1 MAAAHRRVRAD
12 LQERRKERAM
22 RWPHRR
28 RAADERLDL
37 EIRDH
42 IERQVADY
50 VATGMSEAEARR
62 RVRLEFGGVDQAK
75 EHCRDV
81 RRHQWLNELGR
92 DVRVGFRS
100 LVRERM
106 FAVSVITILTV
117 GIGATVAMFS
127 VLNTVILRDLPY
139 ARPHELAA
147 IRTHLLLQNQPDGS

>member
-1 MAAAHRRVRAD
+1 
-12 LQERRKERAM
+12 M
-22 RWPHRR
+22 RWLRPR

-50 VATGMSEAEARR
+50 VAAGMTEAEARR
-62 RVRLEFGGVDQAK
+62 RVRLEFGGLDQAK

-81 RRHQWLNELGR
+81 RPRQWLSELIR

-100 LVRERM
+100 LARERL

-127 VLNTVILRDLPY
+127 VLNTVILR
-139 ARPHELAA
+139 
-147 IRTHLLLQNQPDGS
+147 GSFVICDS